1 MTKCKLVATLFTAA
15 LSLTVLGSASAQS
28 YPNRPVRM
36 VVPYPAGG
44 PLDALARIFA
54 EKLAGA
60 FAQPFVIENRAGA
73 NGNIGAESVARS
85 APDGYT
91 LLWAIDTQITV
102 NPALYPNMAYDPQK
116 DLAPISLISTSD
128 GVLVLHPSIQASNVK
143 EFVAL
148 AKKQP
153 LNYSSGGNGSPAHMA
168 AELLMAET
176 GISLVHVPYKGSGPV
191 VASLLAGETQV
202 SITSI
207 PGVIAHIQSGR
218 LKALAVTGSKRTT
231 FLDQLPTFSEAG
243 FPGVVIDGWR
253 ALYAPAGTPRV
264 IIGQINRELVRIAKL
279 PDVQERLAGIGTVA
293 VVSTPE
299 QLAALMQAETRKWT
313 KVVKDANIKVQ

>member
-1 MTKCKLVATLFTAA
+1 MTKRRLVAALFVSV
-15 LSLTVLGSASAQS
+15 LSLAAFGGASAQS

-54 EKLAGA
+54 EKLAIA

-116 DLAPISLISTSD
+116 DLAPVSLISTSD
-128 GVLVLHPSIQASNVK
+128 GVLVLHPSIQASSVR

-148 AKKQP
+148 AKKQA

-207 PGVIAHIQSGR
+207 PGVIAHIKSGR
-218 LKALAVTGSKRTT
+218 LKALAVTGSKRTA
-231 FLDQLPTFSEAG
+231 FLDQLPTFAEAG

-253 ALYAPAGTPRV
+253 ALYAPAATPRTIV
-264 IIGQINRELVRIAKL
+264 DQLNRELVRIAKL

-299 QLAALMQAETRKWT
+299 QLSALMQAETRKWA
-313 KVVKDANIKVQ
+313 KIVKDANIKVQ